1 MKQAFARTALAA
13 ALASG
18 FAVYAADNAG
28 TLPHADAKFIQK
40 AAEGGMAEV
49 ELGKLAEQKA
59 MREEVKE
66 FARRMVE
73 DHSKANDEL
82 AKLAGANG
90 VTLPAELDSSTRKEM
105 DKLQGLVGG
114 DFDRAY
120 MKHMVKDHK
129 KDVHEFRHEAKS
141 KRANDAQAFAQKTL
155 PTLEEHLAMAQ
166 KTYDIT
172 AASTRE
178 GNRVVGSTR
187 P

>member
-1 MKQAFARTALAA
+1 MKQSFARTALAA
-13 ALASG
+13 ALATA
-18 FAVYAADNAG
+18 FAAFAADG

-40 AAEGGMAEV
+40 AAQGGRAEV

-66 FARRMVE
+66 FAQRMVE

-82 AKLAGANG
+82 AKIAGANG
-90 VTLPAELDSSTRKEM
+90 VNVPAEIDSSTRKEM
-105 DKLQGLVGG
+105 DRLQNLVGG
-114 DFDRAY
+114 DFDREY

-129 KDVHEFRHEAKS
+129 KDVREFRHQAKS
-141 KRANDAQAFAQKTL
+141 KHANDAQAFAQKTL

-172 AASTRE
+172 AASKRE
-178 GNRVVGSTR
+178 GNRVTGSTR